1 LFFFLAIIP
10 ASEYS
15 TLEHVLQIHN
25 NHSKQLSLENYDE
38 YESPVYTHVEN
49 MKTGASILPFTI
61 GNATNVK
68 CSPRFSLRKL
78 RAPRGQKIFFS
89 RALKL
94 IEIFTEYVSDLG

>member
-25 NHSKQLSLENYDE
+25 NHSKQLSLDTYDE
-38 YESPVYTHVEN
+38 NESPVYTHVEN
-49 MKTGASILPFTI
+49 IKPGVSILPFTI

-78 RAPRGQKIFFS
+78 IEENS
-89 RALKL
+89 WKL
-94 IEIFTEYVSDLG
+94 ILFSFFYSKILICRIS